1 MDQKLTK
8 KSNFFERISQIIDY
22 YGIKNV
28 NSFAK
33 EYLGYD
39 SSEKINRLKKEN
51 AKPSFEIL
59 NDISNKFEYINVEW
73 LLTGRGNML
82 KSEKAYTIEDTA
94 EHVVNDVE
102 VLYQHKSKAIERFW
116 NEQEVP
122 LYELDATAGLSTIFS
137 NNQQQNI
144 INFIKI
150 PDLPRCDG
158 AIYARGDSMY
168 PLIKSGDIV
177 IFKEVVDLSYLQLG
191 EMYLVDYTL
200 NNDDYLVVKYIQKS
214 EVEEHIKLVS
224 HNPHHYPLDIPVSSV
239 RAVAVIKASV
249 RLNAIK

>member
-1 MDQKLTK
+1 MGATDRVKIYLENKGITK
-8 KSNFFERISQIIDY
+8 Y
-22 YGIKNV
+22 
-28 NSFAK
+28 SFYK
-33 EYLGYD
+33 TTG
-39 SSEKINRLKKEN
+39 
-51 AKPSFEIL
+51 F
-59 NDISNKFEYINVEW
+59 SNKFLDNSSNMGTDRAEIILRYYPDINPEW
-73 LLTGRGNML
+73 LLTGTGPML
-82 KSEKAYTIEDTA
+82 RNEIAHVAEDVIHSIA
-94 EHVVNDVE
+94 NDLE
-102 VLYQHKSKAIERFW
+102 LLYKHQSKAIERFW

-122 LYELDATAGLSTIFS
+122 LYELDAAAGLSTIFN

-150 PDLPRCDG
+150 PDLPKCDG

-177 IFKEVVDLSYLQLG
+177 IFKEVTDLNYLQLG

-200 NNDDYLVVKYIQKS
+200 NNDDYLVVKYMQKS
-214 EVEEHIKLVS
+214 EVKEHIKLVS
-224 HNPHHYPLDIPVSSV
+224 HNPHHHPLDIPVSSI